1 MGIELNNFNILYFI
15 YGIVG
20 GLGIFLYG
28 LRLMSN
34 SLKHLAGKKIITLIE
49 RTTGSP
55 LKGLITGTLITAI
68 IQSSSATTSITLGLV
83 TSGLMTFSQAFYVI
97 MGANIGTTSTSVL
110 IGLDISEH
118 ALPIIAIGA
127 VLALFLKKE
136 RICLIGTTIFGL
148 GLLFF
153 GLDLVSSE
161 LINLSTFPFFQ
172 NSLQNLSQNRI
183 LATIVG
189 ALLTAMV
196 FSSSA
201 VIGITQKLY
210 AAGSLDL
217 YISIPI
223 VLGAN
228 IGTTVTA
235 VIALVGASIDAKRT
249 ALANILFNVFG
260 AIVFLIFL
268 HPFINLLFWIENK
281 FFGENSMSTIALG
294 HVFFNIASTIPML
307 LFVDQLLKFVCK
319 VIPDRSLS
327 GDLSY

>member
-161 LINLSTFPFFQ
+161 LINLSTFPF
-172 NSLQNLSQNRI
+172 SK
-183 LATIVG
+183 
-189 ALLTAMV
+189 LLTKLITKPH
-196 FSSSA
+196 SSN
-201 VIGITQKLY
+201 Y
-210 AAGSLDL
+210 
-217 YISIPI
+217 
-223 VLGAN
+223 
-228 IGTTVTA
+228 
-235 VIALVGASIDAKRT
+235 RWC
-249 ALANILFNVFG
+249 
-260 AIVFLIFL
+260 AINCLWYFL
-268 HPFINLLFWIENK
+268 H
-281 FFGENSMSTIALG
+281 
-294 HVFFNIASTIPML
+294 
-307 LFVDQLLKFVCK
+307 QLLLGLHKNFMQQVH
-319 VIPDRSLS
+319 
-327 GDLSY
+327 